1 MAQSSI
7 HINTVTTGSFLHND
21 RTMKP
26 SYLIDTSAKNDCTV
40 SSKNALEKF
49 HSLKLEAE
57 KNYTSRTGQKVQ
69 KKTVF
74 LKEAIVNLEAHHT
87 LEDLEPIIEK
97 LKGYGFTILQTSI
110 HRDEGFIS
118 GKRSGKNYHAHI
130 TLFNLDASTGKT
142 VKFGKDYRHELS
154 KLQTLTAKALKMERG
169 TVSVLEE
176 AHAINRPLEKAK
188 RRLDTHEYKRAMKLK
203 DDLEAENLRMKT
215 LLAVAAVALEK
226 SATPGPIKQIEAM
239 KELSG
244 EEYERIVEKWAKVQN
259 VDYNFRETQK
269 QISALEALDAE
280 QKKEL
285 HRLNTEINKIKADDE
300 LKLSKI
306 KELEDR
312 LTKMTET
319 TLQAQKTLEEYK
331 DTTGKEIEAL
341 RASNSQLSKDLE
353 RMDNLYGQIEGTIEE
368 GATNQELKELLRAHE
383 PYKPKRS
390 TYQTAKERAQNSY
403 RAKLGKP
410 PLQPKPKATLQDAV
424 QELKNKG
431 YIEEPIFK
439 TQEEETPT
447 QTFRPRQS

>member
-7 HINTVTTGSFLHND
+7 HIDAVTTGSFLHND

-26 SYLIDTSAKNDCTV
+26 SYLIDSSAKNDCTV

-74 LKEAIVNLEAHHT
+74 LKEAIVNLEEHHT
-87 LEDLEPIIEK
+87 LEDLKPIIEK
-97 LKGYGFTILQTSI
+97 LEGYGFTILQTSI
-110 HRDEGFIS
+110 HRDEGFVS

-130 TLFNLDASTGKT
+130 TLFNLDPENGKT
-142 VKFGKDYRHELS
+142 VKFGKDYRQELS

-226 SATPGPIKQIEAM
+226 SVTPGPIKQIETM
-239 KELSG
+239 KEIVG
-244 EEYERIVEKWAKVQN
+244 DEYERVKAKWGKAPDMN
-259 VDYNFRETQK
+259 YNYRETQK
-269 QISALEALDAE
+269 QITELKALDAD

-285 HRLNTEINKIKADDE
+285 HRLNSEINKIKADDE

-319 TLQAQKTLEEYK
+319 TMQAQKTLEEHK
-331 DTTGKEIEAL
+331 STTGKEIETL
-341 RASNSQLSKDLE
+341 RASNEQKSKDLE
-353 RMDNLYGQIEGTIEE
+353 RMDNLYGQIEGAIEE
-368 GATNQELKELLRAHE
+368 GATNQELKELLKAHE

-390 TYQTAKERAQNSY
+390 TYQTAKERAQNAY

-447 QTFRPRQS
+447 QTFRPRQG

>member
-7 HINTVTTGSFLHND
+7 HIDAVTTGSFLHND

-26 SYLIDTSAKNDCTV
+26 SYLIDSSAKNDCSV

-57 KNYTSRTGQKVQ
+57 KNYTARTGQKVQ

-110 HRDEGFIS
+110 HRDEGFVS

-130 TLFNLDASTGKT
+130 TLFNLDPKSGKT

-154 KLQTLTAKALKMERG
+154 KLQTLTAQELKMERG

-203 DDLEAENLRMKT
+203 DDLEAEVLDLRRA
-215 LLAVAAVALEK
+215 LAAAVVVLDK
-226 SATPGPIKQIEAM
+226 SATPKQAEAVIEKIRSRADQAQLENLAQRWE
-239 KELSG
+239 K
-244 EEYERIVEKWAKVQN
+244 VESIE
-259 VDYNFRETQK
+259 YNFRETQK

-285 HRLNTEINKIKADDE
+285 HRLNGEINKIKSDDE

-312 LTKMTET
+312 LAQMTEA
-319 TLQAQKTLEEYK
+319 TLQAQKTHEEYK

-341 RASNSQLSKDLE
+341 RASNEQIEK
-353 RMDNLYGQIEGTIEE
+353 LYGQLEGLIEE
-368 GATNQELKELLRAHE
+368 GATNEDLKAIIKTHE
-383 PYKPKRS
+383 PYKPRS
-390 TYQTAKERAQNSY
+390 SNYQTAKERAQNAY
-403 RAKLGKP
+403 RDKLGKP
-410 PLQPKPKATLQDAV
+410 PLQPKPTLQDAV
-424 QELKNKG
+424 EELKDKG
-431 YIEEPIFK
+431 FIRDMFNK

-447 QTFRPRQS
+447 QAHRPRLG

>member
-7 HINTVTTGSFLHND
+7 HIDGVTTGSFLHND

-26 SYLIDTSAKNDCTV
+26 SYLIDSSAKNDCTV
-40 SSKNALEKF
+40 SSKNALEKYYA
-49 HSLKLEAE
+49 LKLEAE
-57 KNYTSRTGQKVQ
+57 KNYTSRTGQRMQ

-74 LKEAIVNLEAHHT
+74 LKEAIVNLEEHHT
-87 LEDLEPIIEK
+87 LKDLEPIIEK

-110 HRDEGFIS
+110 HRDEGFVS

-130 TLFNLDASTGKT
+130 TLFNLDQETGKT

-176 AHAINRPLEKAK
+176 AYAINRPLEKAK

-203 DDLEAENLRMKT
+203 DDLEAEVVDLKKR
-215 LLAVAAVALEK
+215 LAAAAAILEK
-226 SATPGPIKQIEAM
+226 SMVPEQINRSFLESIASRSDQATFEAM
-239 KELSG
+239 KAKLDKIESI
-244 EEYERIVEKWAKVQN
+244 EYS
-259 VDYNFRETQK
+259 YRETQK

-319 TLQAQKTLEEYK
+319 TLQAQNTLEGNK
-331 DTTGKEIEAL
+331 DSTEKEIEAL
-341 RASNSQLSKDLE
+341 TASNEQKSRDLDH
-353 RMDNLYGQIEGTIEE
+353 MDNLYGQIEGAIEE
-368 GATNQELKELLRAHE
+368 GATNQELKELLKAHE
-383 PYKPKRS
+383 PYKPKRA

-403 RAKLGKP
+403 RAKMGKP
-410 PLQPKPKATLQDAV
+410 PLQKPTLQDAV
-424 QELKNKG
+424 QTPKDKG
-431 YIEEPIFK
+431 YLFDK

-447 QTFRPRQS
+447 QSHRPRQG